1 MDAKKHDQR
10 GQKEAGEGDIIEAQG
25 HFKGRGPML
34 KPNGDFRF

>member
-1 MDAKKHDQR
+1 MLRNMR
-10 GQKEAGEGDIIEAQG
+10 GQKEAGEGDIIVAEAQG